1 MKITT
6 YIWKLACLTGLAL
19 VSACNDTELVKRNV
33 VEEGIP
39 VKVSLNFSSTMP
51 EEVSVG
57 TRAIDAE
64 DPEYRINDLYVLAFG
79 PDGKLSARESFSS
92 SELAG
97 SQESTTE
104 TLQGKVPQMTLL
116 TGDVIIYGIANAISR
131 PSEYI
136 PEGEEQNLKA
146 QIDAIEDIDDLE
158 AIQVQLA
165 THDANALGRI
175 AGTRYIMSG
184 RLEGTVMP
192 NGTVQAKNEGKD
204 NTIPLYRTDSHIK
217 FNVSAAEGSKC
228 SSFTL
233 LSYTV
238 HRVPAA
244 TSLVSLSS
252 GKNYDA
258 GKESKED
265 YWDTVSDIQTGGNTL
280 DFYVPEN
287 LKDVKIVDGD
297 KCNEYK
303 RRELC
308 IKQSDGENGAFKFAP
323 DNGTYVVLHGIY
335 EGKATTTEYA
345 DFVTGGTVTG
355 DGKLVDVRGV
365 VDYTI
370 HLGTWTNSRFD
381 DFSNRRNVEYTYTVH
396 VAGVDDIIVEVETR
410 GDTSP
415 TENEPGAEGSI
426 FFQQGTLID
435 VDAHNSA
442 VVLEFTAA
450 DIKAAVDAKNAN
462 PDQNYFQYQVNS
474 PFGTEDNQ
482 WLHFRLN
489 EKSAGTYSRMVRTYP
504 GDDKV
509 VQDAS
514 SSSIKDD
521 QLLTLDQL
529 MEVLQ
534 NIGQRMNSDNP
545 SSYADSKGDLVVTCF
560 INEYYYNADE
570 RRRLGI
576 ANWGDFTNTSN
587 REAYIFGA
595 INESKDGNSS
605 TILTKYVITQRS
617 IQTMDAYYEKNGF
630 EGMGYGLETF
640 NETGQI
646 AMGEPKNRPLGP
658 ERGRANTVEMLGN
671 LLKKNLQPWG
681 YVPTTLKKPSD
692 YLAAGADAGGS
703 IEGYT
708 YVYPNADMYKYAS
721 YACLMRNRDE
731 NGNGRIDDDEIK
743 WFLPSLDQYAEIF
756 AGLDAL
762 SMDSRLYTDPEW
774 NLKHY
779 LTSTWALDDKDNKCY
794 PWIVWSEEGFCT
806 QVLSSGKDYADDKDS
821 NTKRLTTKKREY
833 RCMRYL
839 NDEYDPVN
847 RRQPFYNYDE
857 NTRVISFNHL
867 RDGVFR
873 SRIVNDELE
882 EHNGRENANRL
893 YHAFQ
898 VAKDYIKDGKSN
910 KTFEPL
916 DARKIPSPCANY
928 SEESNDKGTWRIP
941 NQRELMMMLTAG
953 VFKELQNNGLV
964 YCQTLFSHYGE
975 ENPLNPS
982 QTKYGYA
989 VQWQESGSILML
1001 LKRGMNEG
1009 PWNPNSSGKERP
1021 YSGFIRCVKD
1031 VHVPI
1036 E

>member
-57 TRAIDAE
+57 TRADAE
-64 DPEYRINDLYVLAFG
+64 DPEYRINDLYVLVFN
-79 PDGKLSARESFSS
+79 PDGTLRENGWHEYTS
-92 SELAG
+92 LAEQTTTTVNG
-97 SQESTTE
+97 TE
-104 TLQGKVPQMTLL
+104 TLQGTVPQMTLL
-116 TGDVIIYGIANAISR
+116 TGDVVIYGIANAISR

-136 PEGEEQNLKA
+136 PGDEEQDLA
-146 QIDAIEDIDDLE
+146 TQIEAVKSISDLE
-158 AIQVQLA
+158 AIRAQLA
-165 THDANALGRI
+165 TRDANALGRI

-184 RLEGTVMP
+184 RLEGTVQTD
-192 NGTVQAKNEGKD
+192 GTVRATDGGTN
-204 NTIPLYRTDSHIK
+204 NTIPLYRTDSHIR
-217 FNVSAAEGSKC
+217 FDVSAAQGSNC
-228 SSFTL
+228 TSFTL

-258 GKESKED
+258 GQESAD
-265 YWDTVSDIQTGGNTL
+265 GYWDVTSAIQVEGNAM

-287 LKDVKIVDGD
+287 LKDAKTVDGD
-297 KCNEYK
+297 ACDSYRE
-303 RRELC
+303 RELC
-308 IKQSDGENGAFKFAP
+308 TKNADGTNGTFRFAP

-335 EGKATTTEYA
+335 EGKATTKEYA
-345 DFVTGGTVTG
+345 DFVTGGTAAPDG
-355 DGKLVDVRGV
+355 DGKLVDVRGI

-370 HLGTWTNSRFD
+370 HLGTWTDTQFD
-381 DFSNRRNVEYTYTVH
+381 DFSNRRNVEYTYTVR

-410 GDTSP
+410 GDAP
-415 TENEPGAEGSI
+415 TENEPGAEGDI

-450 DIKAAVDAKNAN
+450 DIKAAVDAQTNQGQ
-462 PDQNYFQYQVNS
+462 DYFQYQVNS
-474 PFGTEDNQ
+474 PFGEADSL

-489 EKSAGTYSRMVRTYP
+489 DKSSDTYSRMVRTYP
-504 GDDKV
+504 GDGDNE
-509 VQDAS
+509 
-514 SSSIKDD
+514 
-521 QLLTLDQL
+521 LLTLGQL
-529 MEVLQ
+529 MDVLQ
-534 NIGQRMNSDNP
+534 DIGNNMSPDST
-545 SSYADSKGDLVVTCF
+545 SSTSRYADSEGDLVVTCF
-560 INEYYYNADE
+560 VNEYYYDDAE
-570 RRRLGI
+570 RTRLGL

-595 INESKDGNSS
+595 INHSQDGNSS

-617 IQTMDAYYEKNGF
+617 IQTMDAYYIVGGA

-646 AMGEPKNRPLGP
+646 AMGDPGTKPTGS
-658 ERGRANTVEMLGN
+658 ERGRANTVAMLDG
-671 LLKKNLQPWG
+671 LLNTNVQPWG
-681 YVPTTLKKPSD
+681 YVPDTQTARN
-692 YLAAGADAGGS
+692 YLTAGADAGGS
-703 IEGYT
+703 IEGYN
-708 YVYPNADMYKYAS
+708 YIYPDADMYKYAS

-731 NGNGRIDDDEIK
+731 DGNGRIDEDEIK
-743 WFLPSLDQYAEIF
+743 WFLPSLDQYAEVF

-762 SMDSRLYTDPEW
+762 SMDSRLYTDTEW
-774 NLKHY
+774 KLKHY
-779 LTSTWALDDKDNKCY
+779 LTSTWAPDSKDKNNYY

-806 QVLSSGKDYADDKDS
+806 QILPSGRDYANDPEKSD
-821 NTKRLTTKKREY
+821 NRLEKKEREY

-839 NDEYDPVN
+839 NDEYDPEN
-847 RRQPFYNYDE
+847 QRQPFYNYDKY
-857 NTRVISFNHL
+857 TRVISFNHL

-898 VAKDYIKDGKSN
+898 VAEDYIKDGKSN
-910 KTFEPL
+910 KTFTPL

-928 SEESNDKGTWRIP
+928 SEQRDGSDKGTWRIP

-953 VFKELQNNGLV
+953 VFDDLKEGNFV
-964 YCQTLFSHYGE
+964 HCQTLFSHNKE
-975 ENPLNPS
+975 ANPLPTS
-982 QTKYGYA
+982 DDTKGKYGYA
-989 VQWQESGSILML
+989 VQKNSSGTILML
-1001 LKRGMNEG
+1001 LKTKTVGGNDFINGE
-1009 PWNPNSSGKERP
+1009 N
-1021 YSGFIRCVKD
+1021 GFIRCVKD
-1031 VHVPI
+1031 VYVPI